1 MVTTLSDTQG
11 NSRVPSWKQRYEQP
25 HLQPNDLVNLDIES
39 LGACI
44 YKSPL
49 TAIGNYFVNDTEKVY
64 VYSNDDL
71 ITQSKDTLGEPPAF
85 EIAGPC
91 EKNLFWTSKINCG
104 IVTCRG
110 FCPGLNDVIKSIAIT
125 LTQQYKVNN
134 VLGFRYGY
142 QGLARNA
149 THPPITLTPEIV
161 DNIHNKNVTISNA
174 L

>member
-1 MVTTLSDTQG
+1 MNQL
-11 NSRVPSWKQRYEQP
+11 Y
-25 HLQPNDLVNLDIES
+25 LQPKDLVNLDIES

-71 ITQSKDTLGEPPAF
+71 IKQSKDALGEPPAF
-85 EIAGPC
+85 EIAGPR
-91 EKNLFWTSKINCG
+91 EKIYFDPAKISCG
-104 IVTCRG
+104 IVTCG
-110 FCPGLNDVIKSIAIT
+110 GLCPGLNDVIRSITIT
-125 LTQQYKVNN
+125 LTQQYKVND

-142 QGLARNA
+142 QGLASNS
-149 THPPITLTPEIV
+149 THPPITLTHEIV
-161 DNIHNKNVTISNA
+161 DNIHNQGVTISNT